1 MIDMKIDK
9 YEKIT
14 KGKYRLYL
22 DNGEVIDTYDD
33 VILKHSLLI
42 KKEITLSI
50 YDKIQKD
57 NLVYENYNACLKY
70 ITVRIRSTK
79 EIIDYLKRKK
89 TSEEDIAEI
98 IEKLQKENILNDD
111 YFTKCFINDKLKF
124 TSWGKYRI
132 KNELKK
138 HNIDSIIID
147 KYLNNITYEQ
157 LYEKL
162 DKLIDKQ
169 IKSNHKLDN
178 NKLRNKIYHN
188 FLNLGY
194 ESSMIVDILN
204 EKL

>member
-1 MIDMKIDK
+1 MKIDK
-9 YEKIT
+9 YEKLS

-22 DNGEVIDTYDD
+22 DTGEVIDTYDD
-33 VILKHSLLI
+33 VILKHNLLI
-42 KKEITLSI
+42 KKELTPSI
-50 YDKIQKD
+50 YDEIPKD
-57 NLVYENYNACLKY
+57 NLIYENYNACLKY

-89 TSEEDIAEI
+89 TSEIDIDKI
-98 IEKLQKENILNDD
+98 VEKLQKENLLNDD

-138 HNIDSIIID
+138 HSIDSIIID

-162 DKLIDKQ
+162 NKLIEKQ

-194 ESSMIVDILN
+194 ESSMISDILN